1 MKSFHTSRAQA
12 VLFYRRFSKVRGTG
26 SKNMMKLMIKRVKIV
41 GRCKLTLDYYDVMA
55 PIVMISTAIIHS
67 TLRFF

>member
-12 VLFYRRFSKVRGTG
+12 VLFYRRSGEVRGTG

-41 GRCKLTLDYYDVMA
+41 GRCKLTLDYCDVRA
-55 PIVMISTAIIHS
+55 PIVMISTAIVHS
-67 TLRFF
+67 ALSLF